1 MLSTF
6 FTVPYPIYLC
16 YMKIRVSFLA
26 LLLCLTACQLI
37 NPDEELPVYIS
48 IQDARVLVDETLN
61 TYSPLGIK
69 DAWLFLQSEQIG
81 IFELPAVVPILPEKV
96 GNTLRIGGGIFD
108 TGLSTFRV
116 EYPFW
121 DDISVSIEGVEPL
134 DTVVITPRFEYFPRD
149 TTIIYAFEAGFEGGS
164 SNLES
169 LTPASTFTTLQI
181 TSEDKFVGLQS
192 GKVSFSPNKYQFEAS
207 SPLLTLPQ
215 SGNNAIWCE
224 VTYKNDIPF
233 TVLMIG
239 LAPGSP
245 IEVELPTNVLFSSPD
260 EWNTAY
266 INLNDLARSIPDGS
280 VFKLLFR
287 ASSQEAGSAT
297 GRTGTIFLDQI
308 RLIHFN

>member
-1 MLSTF
+1 MKIPVSLSAFLLMLSG
-6 FTVPYPIYLC
+6 
-16 YMKIRVSFLA
+16 
-26 LLLCLTACQLI
+26 CQLI
-37 NPDEELPVYIS
+37 NPDEELPVYVS

-61 TYSPLGIK
+61 TYSPLGVK
-69 DAWLFLQSEQIG
+69 DAWVFLQGEQIG
-81 IFELPAVVPILPEKV
+81 IFELPAVIPILPEKV
-96 GNTLRIGGGIFD
+96 GNSLRIGGGIFD

-121 DDISVSIEGVEPL
+121 DDINVSIDGAEPL

-164 SNLES
+164 SNLQS
-169 LTPASTFTTLQI
+169 ISPASTYTNIQI
-181 TSEDKFVGLQS
+181 SSQDRFVGLQS
-192 GKVSFSPNKYQFEAS
+192 GKVSFTPDKYQFEAS
-207 SPLLTLPQ
+207 SPILSLPQ
-215 SGNNAIWCE
+215 SGNNDIWCE

-245 IEVELPTNVLFSSPD
+245 IEVELPTNVLFFSPD

-266 INLNDLARSIPDGS
+266 IHLNDLARSIPDGS
-280 VFKLLFR
+280 IFKLLFR

-308 RLIHFN
+308 RLIHFNR

>member
-1 MLSTF
+1 MKMRFTLLFVLSG
-6 FTVPYPIYLC
+6 
-16 YMKIRVSFLA
+16 
-26 LLLCLTACQLI
+26 LTACQLI
-37 NPDEELPVYIS
+37 NPTEELPVYVS
-48 IQDARVLVDETLN
+48 IQDPRVLVDETLN

-69 DAWLFLQSEQIG
+69 DAWVFLQGEQIG
-81 IFELPAVVPILPEKV
+81 IFELPAVIPLLPEKV

-121 DDISVSIEGVEPL
+121 DDISISIEDAEPL

-169 LTPASTFTTLQI
+169 LSPTSTFTNIQI
-181 TSEDKFVGLQS
+181 SGEDRFVGLQS
-192 GKVSFSPNKYQFEAS
+192 GKVAFSANKYQFEAS
-207 SPLLTLPQ
+207 SPLLSLPQ
-215 SGNNAIWCE
+215 TGNNAIWCE

-266 INLNDLARSIPDGS
+266 INLNDLARSIPSGS
-280 VFKLLFR
+280 LFKLLFR
-287 ASSQEAGSAT
+287 ASSQEAGSTT

-308 RLIHFN
+308 RLIHFNQ

>member
-1 MLSTF
+1 
-6 FTVPYPIYLC
+6 
-16 YMKIRVSFLA
+16 MKIRFTLLVFLSA
-26 LLLCLTACQLI
+26 LTACQLI
-37 NPDEELPVYIS
+37 NPEEELPVYIS
-48 IQDARVLVDETLN
+48 IQDSRVLVDETLN

-69 DAWLFLQSEQIG
+69 DAWVFLQGEQIG
-81 IFELPAVVPILPEKV
+81 IFELPAVIPVLPEKV
-96 GNTLRIGGGIFD
+96 GNSLRIGGGIFD

-121 DDISVSIEGVEPL
+121 DDINVSIEGAQPL

-164 SNLES
+164 SNLQS
-169 LTPASTFTTLQI
+169 ISPASTYTNIQI
-181 TSEDKFVGLQS
+181 SSQDRFVGLQS
-192 GKVSFSPNKYQFEAS
+192 GKVSFTPDKYQFEAS
-207 SPLLTLPQ
+207 SPILSLPQ
-215 SGNNAIWCE
+215 SGNNDIWCE

-245 IEVELPTNVLFSSPD
+245 IEVELPTNVLFFSPD

-266 INLNDLARSIPDGS
+266 IHLNDLARSIPDGS
-280 VFKLLFR
+280 IFKLLFR

-297 GRTGTIFLDQI
+297 GRSGTIFLDQI
-308 RLIHFN
+308 RLIHFNR

>member
-1 MLSTF
+1 
-6 FTVPYPIYLC
+6 
-16 YMKIRVSFLA
+16 MKIRFSLLVFLSV
-26 LLLCLTACQLI
+26 LTACQLI
-37 NPDEELPVYIS
+37 NPEEELPVYLS
-48 IQDARVLVDETLN
+48 IEDPRVLVDENAN
-61 TYSPLGIK
+61 TWSPLGIK
-69 DAWLFLQSEQIG
+69 DGWVFLQGEQIG
-81 IFELPAVVPILPEKV
+81 VFELPAIIPVLPEKV
-96 GNTLRIGGGIFD
+96 GNSIRIGGGIFE

-121 DDISVSIEGVEPL
+121 DDVNVSIAGAQPL

-169 LTPASTFTTLQI
+169 LAPTSNFTSIQIST
-181 TSEDKFVGLQS
+181 EDKFVGLQS
-192 GKVSFSPNKYQFEAS
+192 GKVAFSPNRYRFEAS
-207 SPLLTLPQ
+207 SPLLSLPQ

-245 IEVELPTNVLFSSPD
+245 IEVELPTNVLFASPD
-260 EWNTAY
+260 KWNTAY
-266 INLNDLARSIPDGS
+266 INLNDLARSIPNGS

-287 ASSQEAGSAT
+287 ASSQEAGSTT
-297 GRTGTIFLDQI
+297 GRSGTIFLDQI
-308 RLIHFN
+308 RLIHFNQ